1 MIYAWV
7 ALSLGLELFLLFY
20 EKLRRKKGRGR

>member
-1 MIYAWV
+1 MIYTWV

-20 EKLRRKKGRGR
+20 GKLRRKGRGR